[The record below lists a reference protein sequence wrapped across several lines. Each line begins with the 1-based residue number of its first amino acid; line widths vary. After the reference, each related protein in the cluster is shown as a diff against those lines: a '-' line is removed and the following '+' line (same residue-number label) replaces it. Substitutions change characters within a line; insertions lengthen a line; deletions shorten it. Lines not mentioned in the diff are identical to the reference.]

1 MSSSESR
8 ISVTIC
14 QMRRFLNKR
23 RPLPDLLSAH
33 DFYEPIDLLVDE
45 RLAARGFVKTKRA
58 TWVREGCQ
66 TGRPMF
72 VIRHYKGKVS
82 APVWGYS
89 LSYVP
94 HFNNSGTKLYWHRTT
109 KSARLDVSPFDDL
122 ERESDL
128 NWFARR
134 EDHSTIVH
142 RDLAGALDRANVFF
156 ESYRSTSDLL
166 ALFDRL
172 QRYKGTGL
180 GYWNYTNLP
189 LAHSFTLRVTGDVEG
204 GRRILDEFVR
214 RMEISGSARSGLLR
228 RFEDARAEPVLF

>member
-1 MSSSESR
+1 MKR
-8 ISVTIC
+8 L
-14 QMRRFLNKR
+14 FNKR
-23 RPLPDLLSAH
+23 QALPDLLSAD
-33 DFYEPIDLLVDE
+33 DFYAPIDSLVDQ

-58 TWVREGCQ
+58 TWVGEDCQ
-66 TGRPMF
+66 SGRPMF

-89 LSYVP
+89 LNYVP
-94 HFNNSGTKLYWHRTT
+94 HFNNSGTKLYWHRTI

-128 NWFARR
+128 NWFASP
-134 EDHSTIVH
+134 EDHSMVVD
-142 RDLAGALDRANVFF
+142 RDLAGALDRVNIFF
-156 ESYRSTSDLL
+156 ESYRSTNDLL

-172 QRYKGTGL
+172 RSYKGKGP

-204 GRRILDEFVR
+204 GRRILNEFVR
-214 RMEISGSARSGLLR
+214 RSEISGSALSELLR
-228 RFEDARAEPVLF
+228 RFEDARAEPVLFQVNVRQESTV